1 MKTIGKVNGENG
13 YPGHPARSTESEMQT
28 QDDLVEL
35 ARACLKQA
43 RESKNPVV
51 VAELTH
57 LAKGY
62 QMRAAS
68 MDNGRLPDIGE
79 QAAVKGTHR
88 KRRQEAIHRLPSAM
102 LAVRSAENSCGR

>member
-1 MKTIGKVNGENG
+1 MVKTDIQAVQ
-13 YPGHPARSTESEMQT
+13 PAGAEGDMQT
-28 QDDLVEL
+28 RDDLVEL

-62 QMRAAS
+62 QIRAAA
-68 MDNGRLPDIGE
+68 MDNGKLPDIGE
-79 QAAVKGTHR
+79 QAAPDRGPVNFD
-88 KRRQEAIHRLPSAM
+88 S
-102 LAVRSAENSCGR
+102 

>member
-1 MKTIGKVNGENG
+1 MKVIRKMNGENG
-13 YPGHPARSTESEMQT
+13 YPSRTAGAEGDMQT
-28 QDDLVEL
+28 RDDLVEL

-62 QMRAAS
+62 QVRAAA
-68 MDNGRLPDIGE
+68 MDNGKLPDIGE
-79 QAAVKGTHR
+79 QAAPDRGPVKFD
-88 KRRQEAIHRLPSAM
+88 S
-102 LAVRSAENSCGR
+102 

>member
-1 MKTIGKVNGENG
+1 
-13 YPGHPARSTESEMQT
+13 MQT
-28 QDDLVEL
+28 YDDLVEL

-68 MDNGRLPDIGE
+68 MDNAKLPDIGE
-79 QAAVKGTHR
+79 VPDIGET
-88 KRRQEAIHRLPSAM
+88 
-102 LAVRSAENSCGR
+102 

>member
-1 MKTIGKVNGENG
+1 
-13 YPGHPARSTESEMQT
+13 MQT
-28 QDDLVEL
+28 REDLVEL

-43 RESKNPVV
+43 RVSERPAV

-68 MDNGRLPDIGE
+68 MDKGKIPDIGE
-79 QAAVKGTHR
+79 QVAGKD
-88 KRRQEAIHRLPSAM
+88 
-102 LAVRSAENSCGR
+102 

>member
-1 MKTIGKVNGENG
+1 
-13 YPGHPARSTESEMQT
+13 MQT
-28 QDDLVEL
+28 WDDLVEL

-43 RESKNPVV
+43 RESKNPAV

-68 MDNGRLPDIGE
+68 MDNGKIPDIGE
-79 QAAVKGTHR
+79 QVEEKD
-88 KRRQEAIHRLPSAM
+88 
-102 LAVRSAENSCGR
+102 